1 MQDGQEG
8 EEEDVAEDPEE
19 IVPLWP
25 TPGSEYFR
33 LLVGEAKEGRTMNTM
48 SLFSRRDI
56 GTV

>member
-1 MQDGQEG
+1 M
-8 EEEDVAEDPEE
+8 AEDPEE